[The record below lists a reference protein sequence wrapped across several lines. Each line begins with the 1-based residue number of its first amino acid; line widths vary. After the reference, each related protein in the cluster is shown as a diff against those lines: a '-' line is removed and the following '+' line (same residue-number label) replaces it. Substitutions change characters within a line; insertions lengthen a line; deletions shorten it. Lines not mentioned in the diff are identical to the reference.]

1 MAAERDALEETTE
14 HLYGLP
20 LDEFTQ
26 AREAAVKE
34 RRAAKDRDGADALR
48 RLRKPNLVAWSLN
61 RVRRNDPKAID
72 ELIAAGERL
81 GEAQRALV
89 ESGER
94 GSLRDAA
101 AEERAQVGRVVE
113 LAAAELSGAGHAA
126 DTAIESKLFA
136 TLHAAAANPDVRAEL
151 ALGRLLRDH
160 ELSDLGLGGAGA
172 LVAPAP
178 TAPKRSGAKSAAPKA
193 KTAERDH
200 VRTDRDKARSERDRA
215 RAERD
220 RARAE
225 RDRERK
231 VRALNARITRAR
243 ERYDGL
249 TAKAK
254 DTRHQARVAE
264 RAARQA
270 AKDFERAEAAAQK
283 AATAAEAARQAV
295 DDLKAELAALQ

>member
-1 MAAERDALEETTE
+1 VAAERDALEETIE

-26 AREAAVKE
+26 ARDAAVKE
-34 RRAAKDRDGADALR
+34 RRGAKDRDGAEAIR

-94 GSLRDAA
+94 GSLRSAA

-113 LAAAELSGAGHAA
+113 LAAAELSAAGHAS
-126 DTAIESKLFA
+126 DTAIETKLFA
-136 TLHAAAANPDVRAEL
+136 TLHAAAANPDVRGEL

-172 LVAPAP
+172 LAAPAP
-178 TAPKRSGAKSAAPKA
+178 TAPKRSGTKGSAPKA
-193 KTAERDH
+193 KA
-200 VRTDRDKARSERDRA
+200 AERDRA
-215 RAERD
+215 RTDSDEAAERD

-231 VRALNARITRAR
+231 IKALNARIARAK
-243 ERYDGL
+243 ERRDGL
-249 TAKAK
+249 AEKAK
-254 DTRHQARVAE
+254 ETRDQARAAE
-264 RAARQA
+264 RTARRA
-270 AKDFERAEAAAQK
+270 AKEFERAEAAAET
-283 AATAAEAARQAV
+283 AATAAEGALQMVA
-295 DDLKAELAALQ
+295 DLEGELASLQ